1 MDFARQTKGAGRTR
15 LLWAGR
21 IVLSLV
27 FFGAAG
33 AKLVGVSQI
42 VDLFA
47 QIGFGQWF
55 RYLTAALEAAGA
67 MLLLIPATRLFGAA
81 LLAAVMFGA
90 VLTNIALGLNP
101 IGAVVLFL
109 AAGVLGWA
117 LRRT

>member
-1 MDFARQTKGAGRTR
+1 MHSTRQTKGAGRPG

-33 AKLVGVSQI
+33 AKLLGVPQI

-47 QIGFGQWF
+47 QIGLGQWF

-67 MLLLIPATRLFGAA
+67 VLLLIPATRLSGAA
-81 LLAAVMFGA
+81 LLAAIMVGA
-90 VLTNIALGLNP
+90 VITNIALGLNP